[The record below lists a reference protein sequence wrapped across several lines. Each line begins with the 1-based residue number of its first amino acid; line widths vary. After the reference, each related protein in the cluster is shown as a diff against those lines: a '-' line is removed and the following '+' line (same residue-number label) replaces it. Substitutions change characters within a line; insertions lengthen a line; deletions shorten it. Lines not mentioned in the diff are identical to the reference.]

1 MKTFSLFIMIL
12 MTSLGIVAQ
21 ESKDIQLPA
30 PRTSGGMPLMDALK
44 VRQTGRVFNEQAL
57 EWQQVSDLLWAAWGI
72 NRPESGR
79 RTAPSAR
86 NFQETTLY
94 VSLKSG
100 IYQWNEKS
108 NVLSLLVAGDQ
119 RDKIGRQPFV
129 ATAPLI
135 VIFVADYAKYGDM
148 TPEQSS
154 FYSGIDAGYI
164 SQNLYLYCA
173 SAKLS
178 TVVLGSVNR
187 DEVSKL
193 LNLGEKQKVVVAQP
207 VGYPGEE

>member
-1 MKTFSLFIMIL
+1 
-12 MTSLGIVAQ
+12 
-21 ESKDIQLPA
+21 
-30 PRTSGGMPLMDALK
+30 
-44 VRQTGRVFNEQAL
+44 
-57 EWQQVSDLLWAAWGI
+57 
-72 NRPESGR
+72 
-79 RTAPSAR
+79 
-86 NFQETTLY
+86 
-94 VSLKSG
+94 
-100 IYQWNEKS
+100 
-108 NVLSLLVAGDQ
+108 
-119 RDKIGRQPFV
+119 
-129 ATAPLI
+129 
-135 VIFVADYAKYGDM
+135 M

>member
-1 MKTFSLFIMIL
+1 MIVL
-12 MTSLGIVAQ
+12 TSMGMMAQ

-30 PRTSGGMPLMDALK
+30 PKTSGGMPLMDALK
-44 VRQTGRVFNEQAL
+44 LRQTGRAFSDQNL
-57 EWQQVSDLLWAAWGI
+57 ELQQVADLLWAAWGI

-94 VSLKSG
+94 VTLKTG
-100 IYQWNEKS
+100 IYKWDEKS
-108 NVLSLLVAGDQ
+108 NLLSLVVAGDQ
-119 RDKIGRQPFV
+119 RDMIGRQPFV

-135 VIFVADYAKYGDM
+135 VIFVADYSKYGDM
-148 TPEQSS
+148 SPEQCS

-173 SAKLS
+173 SEKLS

-193 LNLGEKQKVVVAQP
+193 LKLGEQQKVVVAQP